1 MCPDGALVPITTNN
15 IRVAS
20 NSWITY
26 PENSELTF
34 GNILNWETNNVTD
47 MTAIFQGLNT
57 FNDDISGW
65 DISKVIK
72 MNQSTHVILPF
83 FRDLFSYLLL
93 SVPAVFHG
101 AAGFNGDVS
110 KWDVSNVI
118 SMNECEILSDQIIIR
133 GSMQIIFRLPRSV
146 RRFVFLQC

>member
-26 PENSELTF
+26 PEYSELTF

-72 MNQSTHVILPF
+72 MNQSTHPSF
-83 FRDLFSYLLL
+83 FQ
-93 SVPAVFHG
+93 G
-101 AAGFNGDVS
+101 
-110 KWDVSNVI
+110 
-118 SMNECEILSDQIIIR
+118 
-133 GSMQIIFRLPRSV
+133 
-146 RRFVFLQC
+146 FVFLFTVVCPCSVSWGS

>member
-1 MCPDGALVPITTNN
+1 MCPDGTVPITTNN
-15 IRVAS
+15 IRLAS

-34 GNILNWETNNVTD
+34 GNILNWETNNVAD

-65 DISKVIK
+65 DISKVTK

-83 FRDLFSYLLL
+83 FQ
-93 SVPAVFHG
+93 G
-101 AAGFNGDVS
+101 
-110 KWDVSNVI
+110 
-118 SMNECEILSDQIIIR
+118 
-133 GSMQIIFRLPRSV
+133 
-146 RRFVFLQC
+146 FVFLFIVVFPCSVSWGSSI